1 MEREKFK
8 SRLGFVLIAAGCAIG
23 LGNVWRFPYIAGQ
36 YGGAAFVLPYLGF
49 LLFLGLPVLIAELAL
64 GRGGRSGIA
73 RAFNNLESPGTK
85 WHIAKYLLIS
95 ANYIL
100 MAFYSVVTG
109 WMLYYFYKMVT
120 DNSFLQGTPDQI
132 AAGFGEMLSNPAL
145 MIFWMS
151 VAIVVGLG
159 IVSLG
164 LQRGVENV
172 TKKMMICLLFIM
184 VLLAIRAITL
194 PGASAGLEFYLLP
207 SMERLTQS
215 GKGVGEA
222 IFAAFAHAFFTLSI
236 GIGSMTIFGSYIGRK
251 HSLTSEAANVCI
263 LDTAV
268 ALVAGLIIIPS
279 CFAFGQS
286 PGQGPGL
293 IFVTL
298 SNVFAMMP
306 AGRLFGSAFFLFMSF
321 AALSTLI
328 AVFENLVAFWIDLKG
343 FDRKSVAFW
352 NVIVVVLLS
361 IPCALGFN
369 VLSGFEPL
377 GPGTCVLDLE
387 DFIVSNNL
395 LPLGSLMMV
404 LFCTMHA
411 GWGWDKFAQEAD
423 MGSGLRL
430 SRHPALRFYLR
441 WILPA
446 VILILF
452 VTGYVDKFGG

>member
-64 GRGGRSGIA
+64 GRGGKSGIA

-172 TKKMMICLLFIM
+172 TKKMMICLLFITRCRSH
-184 VLLAIRAITL
+184 VSRTGSNI
-194 PGASAGLEFYLLP
+194 YLTTDD
-207 SMERLTQS
+207 RL
-215 GKGVGEA
+215 
-222 IFAAFAHAFFTLSI
+222 
-236 GIGSMTIFGSYIGRK
+236 
-251 HSLTSEAANVCI
+251 
-263 LDTAV
+263 
-268 ALVAGLIIIPS
+268 
-279 CFAFGQS
+279 
-286 PGQGPGL
+286 
-293 IFVTL
+293 
-298 SNVFAMMP
+298 
-306 AGRLFGSAFFLFMSF
+306 
-321 AALSTLI
+321 
-328 AVFENLVAFWIDLKG
+328 
-343 FDRKSVAFW
+343 
-352 NVIVVVLLS
+352 
-361 IPCALGFN
+361 
-369 VLSGFEPL
+369 
-377 GPGTCVLDLE
+377 
-387 DFIVSNNL
+387 
-395 LPLGSLMMV
+395 
-404 LFCTMHA
+404 
-411 GWGWDKFAQEAD
+411 
-423 MGSGLRL
+423 
-430 SRHPALRFYLR
+430 
-441 WILPA
+441 
-446 VILILF
+446 
-452 VTGYVDKFGG
+452 